1 MKPLDNVYEW
11 IAKSSDESFEPEVL
25 DEHEKILWNSF
36 SGKHRKEF
44 TEKLLT
50 EPLDLEG
57 PEIFYSWYFRSKWI
71 QALKSVLPTDSIRVL
86 EIGAGCAD
94 MLPRA
99 MSCAYTHPQTKYIT
113 ANMNKELTAAFK
125 QKTSSLP
132 IQVDVIEDNAQN
144 IEAHAETG
152 LFDAVVFEH
161 SVNDVIET
169 MLAER
174 NGINTTESDWMQILP
189 DMISLV
195 NKEIKN
201 KTFVQSVRDD
211 LLDLFKSCL
220 AVLKPG
226 GFIIINH
233 YEFQCNLDFGI
244 DPEWWE
250 NLVPIVR
257 GWITEAKLGQEI
269 FPKDFDTQ
277 WWMFIKK
284 I

>member
-36 SGKHRKEF
+36 SGKQRKEL

-50 EPLDLEG
+50 KPLDLEG
-57 PEIFYSWYFRSKWI
+57 PETFYSWYFRSKWI

-99 MSCAYTHPQTKYIT
+99 MSCAYNHPQTKYIT

-132 IQVDVIEDNAQN
+132 IQIDVIEDNAQN
-144 IEAHAETG
+144 IKAHAETG

-195 NKEIKN
+195 NKEK
-201 KTFVQSVRDD
+201 KTKP
-211 LLDLFKSCL
+211 LFKAYGTIYLTFLSHAL
-220 AVLKPG
+220 P
-226 GFIIINH
+226 
-233 YEFQCNLDFGI
+233 Y
-244 DPEWWE
+244 
-250 NLVPIVR
+250 
-257 GWITEAKLGQEI
+257 
-269 FPKDFDTQ
+269 
-277 WWMFIKK
+277 
-284 I
+284 